1 MANKELMIAICQE
14 NYRIHHIRL
23 KIKHKEIE
31 GLGLTPQIFYY
42 YEIKNT

>member
-23 KIKHKEIE
+23 KIKYKEIE
-31 GLGLTPQIFYY
+31 GLELTPLCF
-42 YEIKNT
+42 KL